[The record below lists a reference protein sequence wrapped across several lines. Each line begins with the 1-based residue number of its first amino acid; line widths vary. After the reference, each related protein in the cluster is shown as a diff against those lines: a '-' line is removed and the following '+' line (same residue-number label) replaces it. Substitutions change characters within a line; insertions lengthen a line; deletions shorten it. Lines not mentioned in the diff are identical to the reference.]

1 MYSARCRERLYPD
14 DGFTAYRTIETGN
27 GDELDRI
34 NYTYDNSTKNVVQRW
49 RGPITGD
56 AKVEWDNY
64 FQNGGTEDNID
75 SDYWSNDWW
84 IYKGIILT
92 QPPRCFLPATVLQ
105 TQYHTAFYPSSR
117 LAHYAVVIIL
127 LVEDVR
133 AVDVC

>member
-34 NYTYDNSTKNVVQRW
+34 NYTYDNSTKNGVQRW

-64 FQNGGTEDNID
+64 FQNGGTEDDID
-75 SDYWSNDWW
+75 TDYWSNDWW
-84 IYKGIILT
+84 IYKGIIFPDISSGYYSDSSFSTFSLS
-92 QPPRCFLPATVLQ
+92 Q
-105 TQYHTAFYPSSR
+105 TSRVQACSSYPERGGGRQSQN
-117 LAHYAVVIIL
+117 V
-127 LVEDVR
+127 
-133 AVDVC
+133 